1 MALSYNLGY
10 QESISVHP
18 TCRQIFAG
26 KPYSTFPQHLR
37 MTHIKIELDLRKF
50 SNGPFSETEKGFG
63 VNPTPGVANV
73 QGFHPLF
80 HESDLAPLFHPL
92 SALSLKETTFSG
104 STVAANVQETNY
116 HLSLVPPI
124 AINSK
129 DAKACIASA
138 VNRSSFTQVTAFVR
152 LLIPIGILQEQ

>member
-1 MALSYNLGY
+1 M
-10 QESISVHP
+10 
-18 TCRQIFAG
+18 
-26 KPYSTFPQHLR
+26 
-37 MTHIKIELDLRKF
+37 
-50 SNGPFSETEKGFG
+50 
-63 VNPTPGVANV
+63 
-73 QGFHPLF
+73 
-80 HESDLAPLFHPL
+80 
-92 SALSLKETTFSG
+92 
-104 STVAANVQETNY
+104 AANVQETNY